1 MSSIAHYS
9 SSLYP
14 IFFFFLIYNIRYS
27 SVTNFPNPEGSLLS
41 VWEGI
46 GAVLSSKSRE
56 PNVIHARVNTDNACS
71 YKSKNLVHT
80 YCGSPVTAA
89 CTSGGKKQKTW
100 EERNRTLLTS

>member
-14 IFFFFLIYNIRYS
+14 IFFFFKFTTLRYS

-71 YKSKNLVHT
+71 YKSKKSCAHILWFSCHCCLYVWGEKKT
-80 YCGSPVTAA
+80 
-89 CTSGGKKQKTW
+89 KQKNLGGT
-100 EERNRTLLTS
+100 